1 MKKTNCIYIILS
13 YPLRIIKMS
22 LSIFKVFLNNPT
34 YFVYNWKV
42 DSSIYMILPSRVENG
57 VNELV
62 LYHNH
67 PLHSFSIDLVNF
79 NVSSSINGKWLGYII
94 YFWASRLINK
104 EIVCSIPVKIFTIFF
119 FIFLTV
125 NLSKIFT
132 ITSFKL
138 HFSCCIKYWC
148 C

>member
-1 MKKTNCIYIILS
+1 
-13 YPLRIIKMS
+13 MS

-79 NVSSSINGKWLGYII
+79 NVSSSINGKWL
-94 YFWASRLINK
+94 W
-104 EIVCSIPVKIFTIFF
+104 
-119 FIFLTV
+119 
-125 NLSKIFT
+125 
-132 ITSFKL
+132 
-138 HFSCCIKYWC
+138 
-148 C
+148 